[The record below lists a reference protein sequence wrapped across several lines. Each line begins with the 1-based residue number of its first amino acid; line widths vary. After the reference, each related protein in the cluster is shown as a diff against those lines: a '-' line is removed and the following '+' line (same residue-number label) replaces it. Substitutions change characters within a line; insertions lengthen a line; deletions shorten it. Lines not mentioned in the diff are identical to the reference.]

1 LLKTIFVAYNRP
13 NYKNLEKTLNY
24 VHTFV
29 AVSCFVKQKYY
40 ELGFPSEK
48 IKVINNFI
56 SGDLEEGK
64 SDYQLGDYVL
74 FIGSLV
80 FQKGIEQFL
89 EVAAINNN
97 ISFII
102 AGDGKESSD
111 LIKKYKSYSNI
122 KFIGTVQ
129 GKAKKKIFVNSRFV
143 VVPSMWW
150 ETFGLIVLEANSYGK
165 MVISTGLGGLKEI
178 IINGKN
184 GFLYNHNNLSSLE
197 YLINK
202 LWYDEDL
209 LKNKSKLCIEHSKI
223 YNYQKFSK
231 QILDLYSELTS

>member
-1 LLKTIFVAYNRP
+1 
-13 NYKNLEKTLNY
+13 
-24 VHTFV
+24 
-29 AVSCFVKQKYY
+29 
-40 ELGFPSEK
+40 
-48 IKVINNFI
+48 
-56 SGDLEEGK
+56 
-64 SDYQLGDYVL
+64 
-74 FIGSLV
+74 
-80 FQKGIEQFL
+80 
-89 EVAAINNN
+89 
-97 ISFII
+97 
-102 AGDGKESSD
+102 
-111 LIKKYKSYSNI
+111 
-122 KFIGTVQ
+122 
-129 GKAKKKIFVNSRFV
+129 
-143 VVPSMWW
+143 MWW